1 MKPTTRY
8 FLLLAIAAVTAILFS
23 NCNRGGGLNDDD
35 TTLQLEFDLTEARPY
50 QPISAVYKGGALRNQ
65 SYTGTI
71 GSSEIVFAIAEGD
84 NSNSVLVG
92 LIPEGMA
99 PGAKVISVDIDGTTY
114 THNITILQN
123 ETVSDPD
130 ALFDDFYTTY
140 TAAEYAQY
148 FDDMADFQ
156 AAINELKALP
166 EAEKQ
171 IAAQILANN
180 KVAVDALAQSIR
192 DAELNAGVNFGKT
205 GSGCDAPCKIGAV
218 AYVLGGILSS
228 PALIAV
234 GASVLSALVLKRIV
248 IPVVKALIT
257 KAWEGVKFALSLG
270 YDRMATIA
278 EMVYDTFLKEISNK
292 TLALPDT
299 IVLERGK
306 PLKLSLKTIR
316 EPLIQESNR
325 SQYAFV
331 NSFLDLYNQVKAKLV
346 PLQLALPAINEGQEV
361 RDYATSLDGF
371 AINVQGN
378 SNVTASAITGTPQ
391 QAQVTFIAAQPG
403 EQPFTFT
410 YSYTNEGNETT
421 SFTQNAKFKDTDC
434 LNPCNGLTSI
444 TWGGDSYQLVEIG
457 CQCWF
462 AENLRYST
470 GITNVTD
477 TSSWA
482 SLYVPAWI
490 NSGNNPGND
499 AIYGKLY
506 NWYAVNTGSLCPSGW
521 HIPTDAEW
529 TQLIDFLGGESVA
542 GGKMKSTTGWN
553 APNNGATNES
563 GFSALPGG
571 DIHWNGGRFQGFG
584 TTAVWWSSTINPDD
598 VYWILVYSLF
608 NEHTMATR
616 GDASPQ
622 MGFSCR
628 CIKD

>member
-1 MKPTTRY
+1 MKLTTRY
-8 FLLLAIAAVTAILFS
+8 FLLLAIAAVTTILFS

-371 AINVQGN
+371 SINVQGN

-391 QAQVTFIAAQPG
+391 QARVTFNASQPG
-403 EQPFTFT
+403 PQPFTFT
-410 YSYTNEGNETT
+410 YSYTNERNETT
-421 SFTQNAKFKDTDC
+421 SFTQRARFKEEDPC
-434 LNPCNGLTSI
+434 LLNTPPVILGVNRVCNPQFPNTVFYDITFTADGVGFDAGGWYSGAPDSSLGSYPVRLEFLTVSGSSWEVAANGYS
-444 TWGGDSYQLVEIG
+444 
-457 CQCWF
+457 
-462 AENLRYST
+462 AELFSGSENNGVIRLEFPLFSQASFCSNQ
-470 GITNVTD
+470 GNGS
-477 TSSWA
+477 TSSTFHESWR
-482 SLYVPAWI
+482 I
-490 NSGNNPGND
+490 
-499 AIYGKLY
+499 K
-506 NWYAVNTGSLCPSGW
+506 
-521 HIPTDAEW
+521 
-529 TQLIDFLGGESVA
+529 LIDKCGQHSSYSQEFEFII
-542 GGKMKSTTGWN
+542 WN
-553 APNNGATNES
+553 
-563 GFSALPGG
+563 
-571 DIHWNGGRFQGFG
+571 
-584 TTAVWWSSTINPDD
+584 
-598 VYWILVYSLF
+598 
-608 NEHTMATR
+608 
-616 GDASPQ
+616 
-622 MGFSCR
+622 
-628 CIKD
+628 

>member
-1 MKPTTRY
+1 
-8 FLLLAIAAVTAILFS
+8 
-23 NCNRGGGLNDDD
+23 LNDDD
-35 TTLQLEFDLTEARPY
+35 STLQLEFDLTEARPY

-71 GSSEIVFAIAEGD
+71 GSSEIVFGIAEGD

-92 LIPEGMA
+92 LIPENVSA
-99 PGAKVISVDIDGTTY
+99 GAKVISIDIDGTTY

-123 ETVSDPD
+123 ETVANPD
-130 ALFDDFYTTY
+130 ALFDDFLATY

-166 EAEKQ
+166 EADKQ

-205 GSGCDAPCKIGAV
+205 GNGCDAPCKIGVV
-218 AYVLGGILSS
+218 AGVLGTVLSS
-228 PALIAV
+228 PALVSLGAGIIV
-234 GASVLSALVLKRIV
+234 GLVLKRIV
-248 IPVVKALIT
+248 IPVVKALIN
-257 KAWEGVKFALSLG
+257 KVKEGIKFALSLG

-346 PLQLALPAINEGQEV
+346 PLQLALPAVNEGQEV

-391 QAQVTFIAAQPG
+391 QAQVTFNATQPG

-410 YSYTNEGNETT
+410 YSYTNERNETT
-421 SFTQNAKFKDTDC
+421 SFTQRVKFEVVPFELK
-434 LNPCNGLTSI
+434 GLWKLI
-444 TWGGDSYQLVEIG
+444 SY
-457 CQCWF
+457 
-462 AENLRYST
+462 
-470 GITNVTD
+470 TD
-477 TSSWA
+477 TNRTT
-482 SLYVPAWI
+482 I
-490 NSGNNPGND
+490 GQF
-499 AIYGKLY
+499 
-506 NWYAVNTGSLCPSGW
+506 
-521 HIPTDAEW
+521 E
-529 TQLIDFLGGESVA
+529 LIDFQNGAADFGLSI
-542 GGKMKSTTGWN
+542 STTYYPSGDVQNFAGTPPNWN
-553 APNNGATNES
+553 QSFDVNANQINLTHNY
-563 GFSALPGG
+563 
-571 DIHWNGGRFQGFG
+571 W
-584 TTAVWWSSTINPDD
+584 STILYKFDYNSNNPN
-598 VYWILVYSLF
+598 YLIGYSVGLSYDGY
-608 NEHTMATR
+608 NIALE
-616 GDASPQ
+616 
-622 MGFSCR
+622 
-628 CIKD
+628 KL